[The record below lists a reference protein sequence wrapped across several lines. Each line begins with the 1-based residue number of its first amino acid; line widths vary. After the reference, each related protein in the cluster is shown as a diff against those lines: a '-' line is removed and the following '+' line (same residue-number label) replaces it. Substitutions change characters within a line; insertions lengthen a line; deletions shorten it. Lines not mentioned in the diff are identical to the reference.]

1 MLRLVFL
8 SGFFKTD
15 ASQLIRNRFSIDIIL
30 CHAKQLVQFLDAGLL
45 LHGRRFHCADAVLH
59 GMQRGIQIIGGKK
72 LLLLQKAERIRI
84 PL

>member
-30 CHAKQLVQFLDAGLL
+30 CHAQKIVYLLDTGLL
-45 LHGRRFHCADAVLH
+45 FPGRRFHCVDAVLH

>member
-15 ASQLIRNRFSIDIIL
+15 TSQLIRNRFSIDIIL
-30 CHAKQLVQFLDAGLL
+30 CHAQQLVQFLDAGLPFP
-45 LHGRRFHCADAVLH
+45 GRRFHCADAVLH
-59 GMQRGIQIIGGKK
+59 GMERGIQIIGGKK
-72 LLLLQKAERIRI
+72 LLRLQKAERIRI

>member
-1 MLRLVFL
+1 M
-8 SGFFKTD
+8 
-15 ASQLIRNRFSIDIIL
+15 IL
-30 CHAKQLVQFLDAGLL
+30 CHAQQLIQLLDAGLL
-45 LHGRRFHCADAVLH
+45 SPGRRLHCVDAVLH